1 HRGRFD
7 DGGAVMVRPLFGK
20 VETLGPWT
28 AYIQAMD
35 QALQSND
42 PGESVRS
49 WRQAYSAALSHP
61 GWLGPPTLAHPP
73 LPLGVFPARRRGP
86 GARDVLDRVLP
97 RPAAALAQRRPARG
111 GSLRDAR

>member
-1 HRGRFD
+1 MLSSQMLLSDNRGLFD

-28 AYIQAMD
+28 AHIQAMD

-61 GWLGPPTLAHPP
+61 GWLGLLTVAHPSPP
-73 LPLGVFPARRRGP
+73 LRAFPRPARRAPAPARAPHWAPLFPARR
-86 GARDVLDRVLP
+86 
-97 RPAAALAQRRPARG
+97 QR
-111 GSLRDAR
+111 

>member
-1 HRGRFD
+1 MPISHGGDTAMLISHRGRFD

-28 AYIQAMD
+28 AHIQAMD

-61 GWLGPPTLAHPP
+61 GWLGP
-73 LPLGVFPARRRGP
+73 LPLANPSPPPRVFPG
-86 GARDVLDRVLP
+86 
-97 RPAAALAQRRPARG
+97 PARG
-111 GSLRDAR
+111 AAGPARATARTARF